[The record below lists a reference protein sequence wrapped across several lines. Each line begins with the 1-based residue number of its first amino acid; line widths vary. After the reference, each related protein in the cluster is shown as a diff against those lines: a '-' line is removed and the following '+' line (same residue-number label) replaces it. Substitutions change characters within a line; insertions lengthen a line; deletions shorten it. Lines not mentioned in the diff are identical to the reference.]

1 MLFNMESPC
10 TKHIAISGHKMLRLH
25 VATVEDF
32 PSSADRD
39 QLCWDL
45 ILESSKQDKLL
56 WEKIK
61 EIQGDDALKAQLID
75 YMQASFSSNIY
86 KLMSTLADME
96 RCHSDEG

>member
-1 MLFNMESPC
+1 MSEGPCIATSVPRSKVSKSATLFSMESPR
-10 TKHIAISGHKMLRLH
+10 TKRIAISGHKALRLH
-25 VATVEDF
+25 VATVEGF

-56 WEKIK
+56 WEKMK

-75 YMQASFSSNIY
+75 YASVF
-86 KLMSTLADME
+86 LF
-96 RCHSDEG
+96 